1 MCSYTTYILKN
12 LKKLNFDLIGSNLE
26 NIYKNISNIPNVQA
40 FYKKD
45 IPVELNYKNNQRIG
59 DFVLISESGYSVY
72 VQKQDINWTVT
83 SNEKSNFIE
92 VHIFCKN

>member
-83 SNEKSNFIE
+83 SK
-92 VHIFCKN
+92 

>member
-40 FYKKD
+40 FNKKD

-83 SNEKSNFIE
+83 SK
-92 VHIFCKN
+92 